1 MYRLKL
7 TADAERTLDRATQD
21 ELDTILSTFAKILRD
36 PEPDGSTRFIADYF
50 QDQPGIVET
59 ADDIWYMAYQIL
71 QDEIYII
78 RLYRLEDLLD
88 ALMQP

>member
-7 TADAERTLDRATQD
+7 TIDAEHALDRATQD
-21 ELDTILSTFAKILRD
+21 ELDTALSTFARILRD
-36 PEPDGSTRFIADYF
+36 PEPDGNTRFTADYF

-59 ADDIWYMAYQIL
+59 ADEIWYMAYLIL
-71 QDEIYII
+71 QDEIHII

-88 ALMQP
+88 ALMQS